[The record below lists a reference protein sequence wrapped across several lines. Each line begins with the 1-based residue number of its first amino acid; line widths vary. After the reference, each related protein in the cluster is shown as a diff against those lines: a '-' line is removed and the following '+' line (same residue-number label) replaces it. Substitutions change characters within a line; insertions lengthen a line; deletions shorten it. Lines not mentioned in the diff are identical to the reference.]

1 MSLFDASFPSLS
13 RDVIDLVLEQAAD
26 HESARRQLE
35 QLVAEIQVNADDD
48 DNNDADGCADDDNA
62 VAAAAA
68 AAINDSSSLFASDLE
83 TAVALA
89 SDTLSERSLLRRSL
103 AASRDSRC
111 ASASQGQPPTR
122 RHSLSVFR

>member
-68 AAINDSSSLFASDLE
+68 AINDSSSLFASDLE